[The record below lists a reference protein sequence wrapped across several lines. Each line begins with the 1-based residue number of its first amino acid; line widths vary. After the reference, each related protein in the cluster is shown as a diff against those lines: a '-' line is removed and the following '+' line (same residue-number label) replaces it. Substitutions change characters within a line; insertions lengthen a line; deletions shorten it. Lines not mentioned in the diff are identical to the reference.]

1 MDQQKVKARIATLES
16 ERQEVIRECKERNQW
31 CKENGIKDPSR
42 DTEVA
47 RLSML
52 SHSIES
58 DISFLKGQ
66 LTCLGDTEAQPT
78 LF

>member
-1 MDQQKVKARIATLES
+1 MNQQEIRGRIATLES
-16 ERQEVIRECKERNQW
+16 ERQEVIRECKARNEW

-42 DTEVA
+42 DAEVA

-52 SHSIES
+52 SHSIHS

-66 LTCLGDTEAQPT
+66 LVDK
-78 LF
+78 